1 MPPRH
6 AIWEI
11 TWRCNLRCTHC
22 LVQGGPNDLHELSP
36 DEALSLVDQLADLG
50 VERVTLTG
58 GEPFF
63 RKDWHSLASRI
74 RDRGMALMFS
84 CNGHLLNKRNFAA
97 IEALQTAWV
106 AVSVDGLPD
115 THDAQ
120 RRFPE
125 AKANLSSAH
134 IVTAAIRRLV
144 ASSIRVAVITSVHSD
159 NLDELHELHERLAAL
174 GIDEWMVQLAH
185 PQGRF
190 ASLATDKML
199 PTHRLVE
206 LGGFLARAS
215 AHPTLPPLV
224 HNTIGWMSR
233 DEPRLR
239 GSGRTPPP
247 SGKLTM
253 WMGSPCG
260 RTVLGI
266 EPDGG
271 IKGCPNQVGDPFV
284 VGNVRDEPLAAIWN
298 DRPRWHWLHPT
309 PEEMRGTCEG
319 CALAAH
325 CKGGCPC
332 VAYETSGRLFDNPY
346 CLRVAEQAGHADRPA
361 EAPRP

>member
-1 MPPRH
+1 MRPRH

-22 LVQGGPNDLHELSP
+22 LVHGGPNDLHELST
-36 DEALSLVDQLADLG
+36 DEALDLVDQLARLG

-63 RKDWHSLASRI
+63 RRDWHAIATRI
-74 RDRGMALMFS
+74 RERGMDLMFS
-84 CNGHLLNKRNFAA
+84 CNGHLLNDRNMAA
-97 IEALQTAWV
+97 IQALQTAWV
-106 AVSVDGLPD
+106 AVSVDGLPA

-120 RRFPE
+120 RVFPE
-125 AKANLSSAH
+125 ARAKLSSAA
-134 IVTAAIRRLV
+134 IVTGAIERLV
-144 ASSIRVAVITSVHSD
+144 ATDIQVAVITSVHRD
-159 NLDELHELHERLAAL
+159 NLDELPALHERLAAL
-174 GIDEWMVQLAH
+174 RIDEWMVQLAH

-190 ASLATDKML
+190 ETLAADKML
-199 PTHRLVE
+199 PVARLPE
-206 LGGFLARAS
+206 LAAFLARAS
-215 AHPTLPPLV
+215 RHPILPPLV
-224 HNTIGWMSR
+224 HHTIGWMSR

-239 GSGRTPPP
+239 GSGRAAPAP
-247 SGKLTM
+247 GKLVA
-253 WMGSPCG
+253 WKGSPCG
-260 RTVLGI
+260 RTVIGI

-271 IKGCPNQVGDPFV
+271 VKGCPNQVGDPFL
-284 VGNVRDEPLAAIWN
+284 VGNVRDEPLDAIYG

-309 PEEMRGTCEG
+309 PDQMGGPCAG

-346 CLRVAEQAGHADRPA
+346 CIRAAEQAESPTHAV
-361 EAPRP
+361 EASR